1 MADYP
6 ERYEI
11 REYLTEDGRSPFA
24 AWLGGLRD
32 RRARARIDTRL
43 VRVRLGN
50 LGDYAAVGEG
60 VHELRIFY
68 GPGYRVYFGFESNTV
83 VVLLG
88 GGTKSSQRRDIAT
101 AKAYWN
107 DYRSRDDYEEQ
118 TL

>member
-1 MADYP
+1 MAEYP

-11 REYLTEDGRSPFA
+11 REYLTEDGHSPFA
-24 AWLGGLRD
+24 AWLHAL
-32 RRARARIDTRL
+32 
-43 VRVRLGN
+43 RVRLGN
-50 LGDYAAVGEG
+50 LGDYAPVGEG
-60 VHELRIFY
+60 VHELRMFS

-83 VVLLG
+83 VVLLC

-107 DYRSRDDYEEQ
+107 DYRSRDDGEKQ

>member
-11 REYLTEDGRSPFA
+11 REYLTADGHSPFA
-24 AWLGGLRD
+24 TWLHALRD

-43 VRVRLGN
+43 ARVRLGN
-50 LGDYAAVGEG
+50 LGDYAPVGEG
-60 VHELRIFY
+60 VHELRMFS

-83 VVLLG
+83 VVVLC
-88 GGTKSSQRRDIAT
+88 GGTKASQRRDIAT

-107 DYRSRDDYEEQ
+107 DYRSRDDGEKQ
-118 TL
+118 IL